1 MRRVVAAQVALN
13 ADDRLEW
20 TAKHDRS
27 YSLHQ
32 WGRAVLLGRVCC
44 VVLA

>member
-13 ADDRLEW
+13 ADDRFDW

-27 YSLHQ
+27 YSKRQ

-44 VVLA
+44 IALA